1 MPKIPTFKAE
11 GTITA
16 EAATTPINVQ
26 APLSIAKTFEPIQ
39 KAVTDYAVKEKVIQ
53 DKTEALKLENDSI
66 LELNTA
72 VQKASK
78 LMNKEKANQFL
89 KNESTRIRTKYS
101 NLASSSGVKR
111 IFETNYLME
120 EQKQIFKVDNAVYKN
135 IVQNHFNE
143 KSRKYEMLMTEGLYG
158 NNPLQEKEL
167 YNDLV
172 KLENEDLVQDEDT
185 RLNNIAMI
193 PNKIAYFKAKRDS
206 VNDPVQTYTDI
217 STNNEKYK
225 DLNLETREAL
235 LKELK
240 LEASQIL
247 KEDMTNYIVGLE
259 NGIAVDINKEA
270 IKEVYGNKAYTDF
283 LETEKNTIRVGETKS
298 ILMNAKIG
306 DEQAILDGFNLDSGN
321 LAQDLEYKQKLINAL
336 ADKNKLI
343 EEDAATLVI
352 QNNETVRSHFE
363 NYQNEPEGENK
374 NKLFKKYV
382 NSVVQAQQDMDIDSS
397 LVKVIPESFAED
409 LVQDYQNQSPQGKID
424 YLRGLENQY
433 GDQYGTLLKQLS
445 ANELPVTAKLISY
458 LGNEKVATQ
467 IVSIDTPE
475 EKKILDEFINKSDF
489 DKNEIER
496 EVFEAMKPLRDV
508 VMYGNKMN
516 TTRANKEM
524 NDIDSIMTYVA
535 INKMSSGTKQ
545 QDAVEQATQYI
556 LSNFKFAGG
565 ESMLGGDNTY
575 FIPRIYNNNT
585 LSPGQMRLIE
595 SKATAIKEKHL
606 EDFDMFTFQSEF
618 EDDDKVLNEEM
629 LNQAKENGVW
639 VNNADGS
646 GIVFA
651 IPFPNGE
658 LALVENKKG
667 ELLELK
673 FDDGSHILPTTDIRI
688 DLEIY
693 EDKDTSISGAAG

>member
-1 MPKIPTFKAE
+1 
-11 GTITA
+11 
-16 EAATTPINVQ
+16 
-26 APLSIAKTFEPIQ
+26 
-39 KAVTDYAVKEKVIQ
+39 
-53 DKTEALKLENDSI
+53 
-66 LELNTA
+66 
-72 VQKASK
+72 
-78 LMNKEKANQFL
+78 MNKEKANQFL

-247 KEDMTNYIVGLE
+247 KEDMINYIVGLE

-306 DEQAILDGFNLDSGN
+306 DEQSILDSFNLDSGN

-363 NYQNEPEGENK
+363 DYQNEPEGENK

-409 LVQDYQNQSPQGKID
+409 LVQDYENQSQGKID

-475 EKKILDEFINKSDF
+475 EKK
-489 DKNEIER
+489 
-496 EVFEAMKPLRDV
+496 
-508 VMYGNKMN
+508 Y
-516 TTRANKEM
+516 
-524 NDIDSIMTYVA
+524 
-535 INKMSSGTKQ
+535 
-545 QDAVEQATQYI
+545 
-556 LSNFKFAGG
+556 
-565 ESMLGGDNTY
+565 
-575 FIPRIYNNNT
+575 
-585 LSPGQMRLIE
+585 
-595 SKATAIKEKHL
+595 
-606 EDFDMFTFQSEF
+606 
-618 EDDDKVLNEEM
+618 
-629 LNQAKENGVW
+629 
-639 VNNADGS
+639 
-646 GIVFA
+646 
-651 IPFPNGE
+651 
-658 LALVENKKG
+658 
-667 ELLELK
+667 
-673 FDDGSHILPTTDIRI
+673 
-688 DLEIY
+688 
-693 EDKDTSISGAAG
+693 